1 MEFYATLGQPCAKRD
16 VLDQLFR
23 AGMTGIRVNLSHTG
37 LSRCGP
43 LLEELYRPAARAA
56 GREDA
61 HLILDLQGPEL
72 RVGELPRP
80 VPLLEGEDVLLGEG
94 GIPVPPHILETA
106 RQGQQISMDDGA
118 LLLEVQRAE
127 PAALLCRVVRGGTLL
142 SRKSLSLLGADVDA
156 PTLTSEDLTNLEQAE
171 RYGATHILQPFVRGR
186 RDIDVLRRTLDRLG
200 LERVRIMAKIE
211 NRQGIERLDEII
223 EAADQICI
231 ARGDLGNS
239 IPLWKLPGIQKDIAR
254 RCRAAGREF
263 CLVTQ
268 LLWSMEQRPT
278 PTRAEVSDIY
288 NGVLDGASSL
298 MLTGETAAGKWPV
311 QAMEYLVL
319 TAREAMTELS
329 PGGRPLRTGVPFC

>member
-1 MEFYATLGQPCAKRD
+1 MEFYATLGEPCAKRD
-16 VLDQLFR
+16 VLDGLFQ
-23 AGMTGIRVNLSHTG
+23 AGMTGIRVNLSHTS

-43 LLEELYRPAARAA
+43 LLEVLYWPAARAA
-56 GREDA
+56 NRADA

-80 VPLLEGEDVLLGEG
+80 LLLREGEDVLLGG
-94 GIPVPPHILETA
+94 GGVPVPPSILETA
-106 RQGQQISMDDGA
+106 RRDQQISIDDGA
-118 LLLEVQRAE
+118 LLLEVKRAG
-127 PAALLCRVVRGGTLL
+127 PATLLCRVVRGGTLL
-142 SRKSLSLLGADVDA
+142 SRKSLSLLGAEVDA
-156 PTLTSEDLTNLEQAE
+156 PTLTPADLANLEQAG

-186 RDIDVLRRTLDRLG
+186 RDVDTLRQALDRLG

-211 NRQGIERLDEII
+211 NRQGVGRLDEII
-223 EAADQICI
+223 EAADQLCI

-254 RCRAAGREF
+254 RCRAAGRDF

-268 LLWSMEQRPT
+268 LLWSMEQRPV

-298 MLTGETAAGKWPV
+298 MLTGETAAGRWPV
-311 QAMEYLVL
+311 QAMEYLVR
-319 TAREAMTELS
+319 TAQEAMNES
-329 PGGRPLRTGVPFC
+329 E